1 MGKFTFRKEERL
13 KKEKDIQ
20 ELFTKGSSFYL
31 FPYKVLFGL
40 NPNPGIPCHQ
50 VLISV
55 SKRHFKRATD
65 RNKIKRRIRESYR
78 LQKQVLNP
86 DPKFIIGFVYTHK
99 EILHWEEIDRK
110 MLQALQKIPKLHA
123 GKMNGPKQS

>member
-40 NPNPGIPCHQ
+40 NPNPGISCHQ

-65 RNKIKRRIRESYR
+65 RNRIKRRIRESYR
-78 LQKQVLNP
+78 LQKHVLTP

-123 GKMNGPKQS
+123 GKMTGPQQS